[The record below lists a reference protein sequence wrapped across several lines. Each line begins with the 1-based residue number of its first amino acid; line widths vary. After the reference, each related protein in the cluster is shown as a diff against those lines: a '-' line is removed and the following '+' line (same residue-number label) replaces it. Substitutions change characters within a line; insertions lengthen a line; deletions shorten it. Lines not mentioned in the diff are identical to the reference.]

1 MPEFCLVIRW
11 SRVKIATPLLNAER
25 HDPAASRNDQSHM
38 KKYGFRAVIAMDTC
52 SRPLQVCV
60 NGSRKAACGNFT
72 SFKPASAGT
81 SIEKKGKTFGCL
93 STNGFAAQVSLY
105 GPNHGQRAE

>member
-1 MPEFCLVIRW
+1 
-11 SRVKIATPLLNAER
+11 
-25 HDPAASRNDQSHM
+25 M

-60 NGSRKAACGNFT
+60 NGSRQAACGNFA
-72 SFKPASAGT
+72 SFRPGSPGT
-81 SIEKKGKTFGCL
+81 GIEKKEKTAAYL

-105 GPNHGQRAE
+105 GPNHGERAE